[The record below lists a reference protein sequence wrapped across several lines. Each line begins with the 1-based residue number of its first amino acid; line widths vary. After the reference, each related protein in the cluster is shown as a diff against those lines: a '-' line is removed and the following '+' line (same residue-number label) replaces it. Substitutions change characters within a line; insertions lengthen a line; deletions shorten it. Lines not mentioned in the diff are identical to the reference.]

1 LLAIPADVDV
11 TNRVVLDSILA
22 VEDNGQG
29 RRLSG
34 SNTSGSVSPF
44 GLGFDLRR
52 PLNDPD
58 GALLVASKQD
68 SGSSGGIGSLQSSG
82 LMTPCS

>member
-1 LLAIPADVDV
+1 M

-22 VEDNGQG
+22 VEDDGQG

-44 GLGFDLRR
+44 GLGIDLRR
-52 PLNDPD
+52 PLNDP
-58 GALLVASKQD
+58 ALLVNSSKQD